1 MGSFKGHV
9 LPGTLFLAVGLWRVW
24 SSAARHAADPSS
36 FRVRAWSPAPARGPA
51 RLLELYVVA
60 GGALADM
67 CVEVLYSTHLRIF
80 AGGEVNPAHLND
92 LEHGGMLLMFFL
104 FGALA
109 LASQLWP
116 RHFPLT
122 DGALCLVA
130 ATAFT
135 AELVLFYF
143 HSTTHMGLE
152 GYYHYLLVLLV
163 GLCVAAAV
171 LGALLPDSFPADLAS
186 GVLVALQGLWFYQ
199 TALALY
205 GPMLPA
211 GCARDADAHVECRSR
226 AAQERAE
233 QLAISQLFA
242 LVLLA
247 FLYALGCYAVAAARY
262 GQPPELAVVRHRHAA
277 AVELECRQGDDAGA
291 LEECAI

>member
-1 MGSFKGHV
+1 M
-9 LPGTLFLAVGLWRVW
+9 
-24 SSAARHAADPSS
+24 SSKQWG
-36 FRVRAWSPAPARGPA
+36 V
-51 RLLELYVVA
+51 ELNNEYER
-60 GGALADM
+60 
-67 CVEVLYSTHLRIF
+67 C
-80 AGGEVNPAHLND
+80 
-92 LEHGGMLLMFFL
+92 
-104 FGALA
+104 
-109 LASQLWP
+109 

-262 GQPPELAVVRHRHAA
+262 GQPPELAAVRHRHAA

-291 LEECAI
+291 MEECAI